1 MGQAARESAEEA
13 KDSIQQWNDALDAK
27 SQAQKEELNKSGTNK
42 ATGGSFASYDKA
54 GVIQELKSLGYS
66 DDDAKKYAGSIMSAA
81 LAKDKD
87 IMMKNYGTGQAAS
100 SNKAFE
106 NLLKQG
112 RTSSFGSQV
121 VVQKLAEFA
130 NGRGVGSVSA
140 PSISTPNLSNSSLSD
155 SNQPSKTVNVNLIS
169 GNKTVKATV
178 PVGQE
183 NDLLELLSQAKSSA

>member
-1 MGQAARESAEEA
+1 
-13 KDSIQQWNDALDAK
+13 
-27 SQAQKEELNKSGTNK
+27 
-42 ATGGSFASYDKA
+42 
-54 GVIQELKSLGYS
+54 
-66 DDDAKKYAGSIMSAA
+66 MSAA

-87 IMMKNYGTGQAAS
+87 IMMKNYGTGQAAVA
-100 SNKAFE
+100 NKAFE

-121 VVQKLAEFA
+121 VIQKLADLA

-140 PSISTPNLSNSSLSD
+140 PSISTPTVSSSSLSD
-155 SNQPSKTVNVNLIS
+155 SNQLSKTVNVNITS